1 MNASFNRRHD
11 ANIEILD
18 GPSPGDSSHP
28 PTPASCTLCRRRKV
42 KCDRNTPCGNC
53 QRSRAECVPF
63 IPSGTARGRQGGRK
77 RKREGGELLERIAK
91 LEGLVRSIEG
101 HETPQGEQERA
112 TGDDTIGATGVNASA
127 SGGPPEIRDRTQPAA
142 PRLDKYLATSFWVSL
157 SEEIHGLKDVFGGS
171 TDDEDEEESELAPPS
186 GMSSLGQQQLR
197 QSIHSGFPILR
208 TMIAE
213 DIVLPKPHQVYT
225 FCDIYLANVDPIF
238 KILHGPSLR
247 RYLQENAAEL
257 DCSPG
262 PGGLEALR
270 FAIYYAAVTSMDN
283 GECRHR
289 IGEDRTVLL
298 ARYRMGTESAL
309 AKADFINTVELSTLQ
324 AFVIYLVSVRSN
336 DTSRRMWT
344 LTSIAVRIAEAMG
357 LHHDSTTSS
366 FRPFENEMRRRLWWQ
381 ICDLDHHAA
390 LDRASDPLVAA
401 NSFTT
406 RLPLHINDEDIS
418 ITSFEE
424 VKERDAYTD
433 MTFALSCHEMLDG
446 MKKSP
451 YVSTSA
457 VGYSQAE
464 AREVR
469 GESVNTVIN
478 LQRHIEKN
486 YLRHLNLTRPF
497 HWFIRTVADII
508 TAVMWLLVYRPMKRR
523 PDSVTSSQLAHPGI
537 LRLSVDVVERIHQL
551 QTDPVASQ
559 FRWLSQTYV
568 QWHALAVTV
577 AELCVET
584 EGPMVEK
591 AWAVVEP
598 AFQQMAQHV
607 ADSDRGMLWRPIRKL
622 MRRAR
627 AIRQKHLTS
636 RLVMRTPSSSV
647 TALNTIDQ
655 KDASIETAHSH
666 SDINGYTQWLSK
678 STMQPNQEDQQVNP
692 IATSEPFDW
701 DPWLTAATTA
711 TTQNR
716 NDTNMDDMAWTNWED
731 FINDFQGQ
739 GDMVS
744 GFGAFTPQSPRARSV
759 EFPIQGN

>member
-112 TGDDTIGATGVNASA
+112 NGDDTIGATGVNASA
-127 SGGPPEIRDRTQPAA
+127 SGGSPEIRDRTQPAA

-171 TDDEDEEESELAPPS
+171 TDDDEDEEESELAPPS

-197 QSIHSGFPILR
+197 QSNHSGFAILR

-324 AFVIYLVSVRSN
+324 AFVIYLVGSC
-336 DTSRRMWT
+336 
-344 LTSIAVRIAEAMG
+344 SI
-357 LHHDSTTSS
+357 
-366 FRPFENEMRRRLWWQ
+366 
-381 ICDLDHHAA
+381 
-390 LDRASDPLVAA
+390 
-401 NSFTT
+401 
-406 RLPLHINDEDIS
+406 
-418 ITSFEE
+418 
-424 VKERDAYTD
+424 
-433 MTFALSCHEMLDG
+433 
-446 MKKSP
+446 
-451 YVSTSA
+451 
-457 VGYSQAE
+457 
-464 AREVR
+464 AREV
-469 GESVNTVIN
+469 
-478 LQRHIEKN
+478 H
-486 YLRHLNLTRPF
+486 PF
-497 HWFIRTVADII
+497 CMT
-508 TAVMWLLVYRPMKRR
+508 
-523 PDSVTSSQLAHPGI
+523 LAYDVLGI
-537 LRLSVDVVERIHQL
+537 
-551 QTDPVASQ
+551 
-559 FRWLSQTYV
+559 
-568 QWHALAVTV
+568 
-577 AELCVET
+577 C
-584 EGPMVEK
+584 
-591 AWAVVEP
+591 
-598 AFQQMAQHV
+598 AFQ
-607 ADSDRGMLWRPIRKL
+607 
-622 MRRAR
+622 
-627 AIRQKHLTS
+627 
-636 RLVMRTPSSSV
+636 
-647 TALNTIDQ
+647 
-655 KDASIETAHSH
+655 
-666 SDINGYTQWLSK
+666 
-678 STMQPNQEDQQVNP
+678 
-692 IATSEPFDW
+692 
-701 DPWLTAATTA
+701 
-711 TTQNR
+711 
-716 NDTNMDDMAWTNWED
+716 
-731 FINDFQGQ
+731 
-739 GDMVS
+739 
-744 GFGAFTPQSPRARSV
+744 
-759 EFPIQGN
+759 

>member
-1 MNASFNRRHD
+1 
-11 ANIEILD
+11 
-18 GPSPGDSSHP
+18 
-28 PTPASCTLCRRRKV
+28 
-42 KCDRNTPCGNC
+42 
-53 QRSRAECVPF
+53 
-63 IPSGTARGRQGGRK
+63 
-77 RKREGGELLERIAK
+77 
-91 LEGLVRSIEG
+91 
-101 HETPQGEQERA
+101 
-112 TGDDTIGATGVNASA
+112 
-127 SGGPPEIRDRTQPAA
+127 
-142 PRLDKYLATSFWVSL
+142 
-157 SEEIHGLKDVFGGS
+157 
-171 TDDEDEEESELAPPS
+171 
-186 GMSSLGQQQLR
+186 
-197 QSIHSGFPILR
+197 
-208 TMIAE
+208 
-213 DIVLPKPHQVYT
+213 
-225 FCDIYLANVDPIF
+225 
-238 KILHGPSLR
+238 
-247 RYLQENAAEL
+247 
-257 DCSPG
+257 
-262 PGGLEALR
+262 
-270 FAIYYAAVTSMDN
+270 
-283 GECRHR
+283 
-289 IGEDRTVLL
+289 
-298 ARYRMGTESAL
+298 
-309 AKADFINTVELSTLQ
+309 
-324 AFVIYLVSVRSN
+324 
-336 DTSRRMWT
+336 MWT
-344 LTSIAVRIAEAMG
+344 LTSVAVRIAEAMG

-390 LDRASDPLVAA
+390 LDRVSDPLVAA

-424 VKERDAYTD
+424 VKERDGYTD

-568 QWHALAVTV
+568 QWHALAVTI

-655 KDASIETAHSH
+655 KDASIKTAHSH

-711 TTQNR
+711 TTQNQ